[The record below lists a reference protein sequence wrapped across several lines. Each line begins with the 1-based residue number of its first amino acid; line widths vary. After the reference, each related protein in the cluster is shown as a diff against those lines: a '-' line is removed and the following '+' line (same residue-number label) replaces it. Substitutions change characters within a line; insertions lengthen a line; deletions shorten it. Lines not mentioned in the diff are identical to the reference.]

1 MGAFMKSSKF
11 LNLKPVSTS
20 TVRGHQVEVMVSQ
33 SNNLMANTAL
43 EEWIRRSNS
52 LKHRNLVLL
61 SSNLIHKGQSIKAFF
76 RRNQSSN
83 AGFDV
88 CELMQQADLVLSSL
102 PRNASLVR
110 LPEVRVEDGHN
121 GISISVPLEEENEE
135 SITVTLQSIADN
147 VMEKN
152 IECQDYQRSDIQSTR
167 ISLVRPDGGWF
178 PGIQD
183 IQKDI
188 EYNIKEIEEIRRCK
202 HLEGSK
208 PTDPIQSK

>member
-1 MGAFMKSSKF
+1 
-11 LNLKPVSTS
+11 
-20 TVRGHQVEVMVSQ
+20 MVSQ

-52 LKHRNLVLL
+52 LKHRNLLLL

-83 AGFDV
+83 TGYDDDL
-88 CELMQQADLVLSSL
+88 ELLQQADLVLSSL
-102 PRNASLVR
+102 PRNAPLVR

-121 GISISVPLEEENEE
+121 GISISVPLEEDENQEFI
-135 SITVTLQSIADN
+135 SGTLQSIADS
-147 VMEKN
+147 VVEKN
-152 IECQDYQRSDIQSTR
+152 IQQEEHRSVIHATR
-167 ISLVRPDGGWF
+167 ISLVRPDKGWF

-188 EYNIKEIEEIRRCK
+188 EFNIKEIEEIRRSRL
-202 HLEGSK
+202 LEGNPK
-208 PTDPIQSK
+208 PY